1 METLNGY
8 SEAALCTSDT
18 KLAAILL
25 AFGFRL
31 MTKPYPVAEWAYEF
45 GSKEDFLAWKSGRR
59 NGVHIFETATWN
71 IACAEG
77 KSVHEAAIV
86 AQAYHDANGG
96 AAKFMG
102 ELSNLGLEPV
112 RVQRLQY
119 LAKAMLVQ
127 MCRAVLDQREE
138 LVRILRNKPKEAL
151 WIVVRDP
158 QDKQRFSKFG
168 ANASDRTIEECL
180 NAL

>member
-45 GSKEDFLAWKSGRR
+45 GSKEDFLAWKRGRR

-77 KSVHEAAIV
+77 KSF
-86 AQAYHDANGG
+86 AQAAALAQSYHGETATASKLDAEFN
-96 AAKFMG
+96 A
-102 ELSNLGLEPV
+102 LGLEPA
-112 RVQRLQY
+112 RIQRLQH
-119 LAKAMLVQ
+119 LVRAAIIE
-127 MCRAVLDQREE
+127 MCRQVLDQREE

-158 QDKQRFSKFG
+158 QDKKRFSKFG

>member
-1 METLNGY
+1 METLVGY

-45 GSKEDFLAWKSGRR
+45 GSKEDFLAWKSGRK

-77 KSVHEAAIV
+77 KSFAYAASLGQSYRDGTAV
-86 AQAYHDANGG
+86 GPNLKAQL
-96 AAKFMG
+96 
-102 ELSNLGLEPV
+102 EVLGLEPA
-112 RVQRLQY
+112 RLQHLQEMV
-119 LAKAMLVQ
+119 LAYAVE
-127 MCRAVLDQREE
+127 MCREVLDRREE
-138 LVRILRNKPKEAL
+138 LVRLLRNRPKEAL

-158 QDKQRFSKFG
+158 QDKKRFAKFG
-168 ANASDRTIEECL
+168 ANASARTIEECL